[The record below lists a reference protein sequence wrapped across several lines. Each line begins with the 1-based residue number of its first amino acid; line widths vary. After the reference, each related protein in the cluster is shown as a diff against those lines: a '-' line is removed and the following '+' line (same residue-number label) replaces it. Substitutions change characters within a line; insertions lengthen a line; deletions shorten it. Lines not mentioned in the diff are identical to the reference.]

1 MKGKMF
7 MTRTIKRRLVCGA
20 IAAVMLAGMLAGCG
34 QKQGNGDQITLKIG
48 GWPAPE
54 NNQEQYDYYQS
65 TLEKLAEKHPNLA
78 VETDEYSYDI
88 QSFLPRAT
96 SGLNPDLFFVP
107 LTEPKKLISTG
118 YIQDISAE
126 LSARGYDKA
135 IDEQFLNI
143 VSQDGKIYGVP
154 NNAYM
159 MGLMCNVDMFKQAGL
174 VDENGVPK
182 YPRTYTELAETAKT
196 IKEKT
201 GQAGFAIPSTGTEG
215 GWILMNIAW
224 SNGVNFME
232 EQPDGT
238 WKSTFDSPEM
248 YETIQYIKDLRW
260 KYNCLPDNVL
270 NGQSEVSKQFGTNQ
284 AAMIICSD
292 VVFDTFTQT
301 YKMDRNKLSYTILPA
316 GSKDRCAQIGGSAY
330 LISEGASEEQINASL
345 DWLEI
350 MGYGAELSEELLAQK
365 EEAIKISADAGNVVT
380 RPMLSLWKNEEYTQ
394 KINEL
399 YDKYTN
405 VDPKLWKADQNM
417 VTLRKEEP
425 MAAQQLYSILSSVM
439 QAVLTDENADINE
452 LISTAS
458 EQFQKD
464 ALNKIES

>member
-1 MKGKMF
+1 MEGTKK
-7 MTRTIKRRLVCGA
+7 TRLICG
-20 IAAVMLAGMLAGCG
+20 ILAAVMSMGMLAGCG
-34 QKQGNGDQITLKIG
+34 QKQSNDEQVNLKIG

-54 NNQEQYDYYQS
+54 SNQEQYDYYQK
-65 TLEKLAEKHPNLA
+65 TLEKLSEKHPNLT

-88 QSFLPRAT
+88 QSFLPRAA

-118 YIQDISAE
+118 YIQDITAE
-126 LSARGYDKA
+126 LSERGYDKA
-135 IDEQFLNI
+135 IDEQFLNV
-143 VSQDGKIYGVP
+143 VSNDGKIYGVP
-154 NNAYM
+154 YNAYM
-159 MGLMCNVDMFKQAGL
+159 MGLMCDVDMFKQAGL

-182 YPRTYTELAETAKT
+182 YPQTYTELAETAKI

-215 GWILMNIAW
+215 GWVLMNIAW

-232 EQPDGT
+232 EQPDGK
-238 WKSTFDSPEM
+238 WKATFNTPEM
-248 YETIQYIKDLRW
+248 CETIQYIKDLKW

-270 NGQSEVSKQFGTNQ
+270 NGQSEVCKQFGTNQ
-284 AAMIICSD
+284 AAMIICAD
-292 VVFDTFTQT
+292 LGFDTFTQT

-316 GSKDRCAQIGGSAY
+316 GSKDRCAQIGGSVY
-330 LISEGASEEQINASL
+330 LISKGASEEQINASL

-405 VDPKLWKADQNM
+405 VDSKLWAADQNK

-425 MAAQQLYSILSSVM
+425 MAAQQFYSVLSSVM
-439 QAVLTDENADINE
+439 QAVLTDENSDVKALVAD
-452 LISTAS
+452 AC

-464 ALNKIES
+464 GLDKLEN

>member
-1 MKGKMF
+1 
-7 MTRTIKRRLVCGA
+7 MTRTRKRRIICGA
-20 IAAVMLAGMLAGCG
+20 LAALMLAGMFTGCG
-34 QKQGNGDQITLKIG
+34 KKQTSSEQVKLTIG

-54 NNQEQYDYYQS
+54 NNREQYDYYQN
-65 TLEKLAEKHPNLA
+65 TLEKLKEKHPNVT
-78 VETDEYSYDI
+78 VETDEYSYTVE
-88 QSFLPRAT
+88 QFLPRTA

-118 YIQDISAE
+118 YIQDISRQVSE
-126 LSARGYDKA
+126 RGYDKA

-143 VSQDGKIYGVP
+143 VSKDGKIYGIP
-154 NNAYM
+154 YNAYM

-182 YPRTYTELAETAKT
+182 YPQTYKELAETAKT

-224 SNGVNFME
+224 SNGVKFME
-232 EQPDGT
+232 QQSDGK

-248 YETIQYIKDLRW
+248 YETIQYIKDLKW
-260 KYNCLPDNVL
+260 KYNCLPDNVM
-270 NGQSEVSKQFGTNQ
+270 NGQSEVCKQFGTGQ
-284 AAMIICSD
+284 SAMVVSSD
-292 VVFDTFTQT
+292 VVFDTFTKT

-316 GSKDRCAQIGGSAY
+316 GDKERCAQIGGAAY
-330 LISEGASEEQINASL
+330 LMSKGVSDEQIDAAL

-350 MGYGAELSEELLAQK
+350 MGYGAELSDEVLAQK
-365 EEAIKISADAGNVVT
+365 EKAIKISADEGNVVT
-380 RPMLSLWKNEEYTQ
+380 RPMLSLWRNEEYT
-394 KINEL
+394 KKVNEL

-405 VDPKLWKADQNM
+405 VDPKLWTVDQSK
-417 VTLRKEEP
+417 VTLKQEEP
-425 MAAQQLYSILSSVM
+425 MAAQQLYGILSSVM
-439 QAVLTDENADINE
+439 QEVLTNENADIKT
-452 LISTAS
+452 LIANAS

-464 ALNKIES
+464 GLDKTDN